1 MRSLK
6 KNKQKLYYSL
16 YSEEIPV
23 YERDEDGN
31 IKYIE
36 VDGKQELTIINIS
49 ESKRRNPISYAE
61 FCMKQK
67 KNILTLIKLKC
78 QNINKMKI

>member
-23 YERDEDGN
+23 YERDGDGN

-36 VDGKQELTIINIS
+36 VDGKQEPV
-49 ESKRRNPISYAE
+49 PIEMCIRDS
-61 FCMKQK
+61 
-67 KNILTLIKLKC
+67 TDT
-78 QNINKMKI
+78 